1 MTDRTQAS
9 DQTLISAS
17 EPGPGGE
24 GSLVAPR
31 TVETSGDYGK
41 PASLASDAWREL
53 RRSPLFWIASVLIL
67 VLLVMAA
74 APQLFTSVDPNYA
87 LLSEARQRPSEKHV
101 FGTTSLGYDVYSR
114 TIYGARASILVG
126 IFSSLVTAVIG
137 SIVGLISGYA
147 GGWVDGVLSRVGE
160 IFFAIPLLLGGI
172 LFLYV
177 FPNGLDTP
185 FWLQVG
191 KVVLV
196 IAIFGWPSVARLMRS
211 AVLQVKPN
219 DYVTAARA
227 LGGTPGRLI
236 LQHILPN
243 AVAPVIVVS
252 TLNLGV
258 FISVEATLSY
268 LNIGLRPP
276 AVSWG
281 IDISAASSI
290 GLVRAAPNMLLFP
303 SLFLSVT
310 VLAFIMLGDAVRD
323 AIDPKLR

>member
-1 MTDRTQAS
+1 MTERGGNTG
-9 DQTLISAS
+9 TVISAS
-17 EPGPGGE
+17 DPGSEGT
-24 GSLVAPR
+24 GSLVPPAVPGSAEER
-31 TVETSGDYGK
+31 DK
-41 PASLASDAWREL
+41 PASLWSDAWRDL
-53 RRSPLFWIASVLIL
+53 RRSPFFWIASVLIL
-67 VLLVMAA
+67 VLLVMTV
-74 APQLFTSVDPNYA
+74 APQLFTSVDPTYA
-87 LLSEARQRPSEKHV
+87 SLQQARQRPSDQHA
-101 FGTTSLGYDVYSR
+101 FGTTALGYDVYAR
-114 TIYGARASILVG
+114 TVYGARASILVG
-126 IFSSLVTAVIG
+126 LCSSLLTALIG
-137 SIVGLISGYA
+137 SAIGLISGFT
-147 GGWVDGVLSRVGE
+147 GGWLDAVLSRVGE

-185 FWLQVG
+185 FWQQVG

-196 IAIFGWPSVARLMRS
+196 IAVFGWPSVARLMRS
-211 AVLQVKPN
+211 SVLQVKPN

-227 LGGTPGRLI
+227 LGATPRRLI
-236 LQHILPN
+236 LSHILPN
-243 AVAPVIVVS
+243 ALAPVIVVS
-252 TLNLGV
+252 TINLGV

>member
-1 MTDRTQAS
+1 MTDVRSTN
-9 DQTLISAS
+9 DEVVVSAS
-17 EPGPGGE
+17 EPGSEGA
-24 GSLVAPR
+24 GSLVPPGAPQPAD
-31 TVETSGDYGK
+31 DYGK

-53 RRSPLFWIASVLIL
+53 RHNPLFWIAGVLIL
-67 VLLVMAA
+67 VLVVMAI

-87 LLSEARQRPSEKHV
+87 LLRDARQRPSREHV
-101 FGTTSLGYDVYSR
+101 FGTTALGYDVYSR
-114 TIYGARASILVG
+114 TVYGARASILVG
-126 IFSSLVTAVIG
+126 IFASLVTAVIG
-137 SIVGLISGYA
+137 SVVGLISGFT
-147 GGWVDGVLSRVGE
+147 GGWLDAVMSRVGE

-185 FWLQVG
+185 SWLQIG

-196 IAIFGWPSVARLMRS
+196 IAVFGWPSVARLMRS
-211 AVLQVKPN
+211 SVLQVKPN

-227 LGGTPGRLI
+227 LGGTPLRLI
-236 LQHILPN
+236 SQHVLPN

-281 IDISAASSI
+281 IDISNASSI

>member
-1 MTDRTQAS
+1 MTERTLGADRGS
-9 DQTLISAS
+9 SAD
-17 EPGPGGE
+17 
-24 GSLVAPR
+24 GSALTPTPV
-31 TVETSGDYGK
+31 VTSDYGK
-41 PASLASDAWREL
+41 PASLASDAWRDL
-53 RRSPLFWIASVLIL
+53 RRNPLFWIASVLIL
-67 VLLVMAA
+67 VLVVMAI
-74 APQLFTSVDPNYA
+74 APGLFTSVDPNYA
-87 LLSEARQRPSEKHV
+87 VLSEARQPPSERHV
-101 FGTTSLGYDVYSR
+101 FGTSALGYDVYAR

-126 IFSSLVTAVIG
+126 VFASLATGLVGTV
-137 SIVGLISGYA
+137 VGLVSGFY
-147 GGWVDGVLSRVGE
+147 GGWVDAVLSRVGE

-177 FPNGLDTP
+177 FPNDLSTP
-185 FWLQVG
+185 LWQQVG

-196 IAIFGWPSVARLMRS
+196 IALFGWPSVARLMRS
-211 AVLQVKPN
+211 SVLQVKPN

-227 LGGTPGRLI
+227 LGGSPLRLI
-236 LQHILPN
+236 SRHILPN
-243 AVAPVIVVS
+243 AVAPMIVVS

-258 FISVEATLSY
+258 FIAVEATLSF

-281 IDISAASSI
+281 IDISAASAI

-303 SLFLSVT
+303 SLFLSAT

>member
-1 MTDRTQAS
+1 MTERTLTDA
-9 DQTLISAS
+9 A
-17 EPGPGGE
+17 EPGTDGA
-24 GSLVAPR
+24 GSALPPDAPAVR
-31 TVETSGDYGK
+31 ADYGK
-41 PASLASDAWREL
+41 PASLASDAWRDL
-53 RRSPLFWIASVLIL
+53 RRNPLFWIASLLIL
-67 VLLVMAA
+67 VLLVMAV
-74 APQLFTSVDPNYA
+74 APGLFTSVDPNYA
-87 LLSEARQRPSEKHV
+87 LLSEARQGPSEKHV
-101 FGTTSLGYDVYSR
+101 FGTTALGYDVYAR

-126 IFSSLVTAVIG
+126 VFSSLVTAVVGVI
-137 SIVGLISGYA
+137 IGLISGFY
-147 GGWVDGVLSRVGE
+147 GGWLDAVLSRVGE

-177 FPNGLDTP
+177 FPNGLNTP
-185 FWLQVG
+185 LWQQVG

-196 IAIFGWPSVARLMRS
+196 IAVFGWPSVARLMRS
-211 AVLQVKPN
+211 SVLQVKPN

-227 LGGTPGRLI
+227 LGGSPYRLI
-236 LQHILPN
+236 VQHILPN

-303 SLFLSVT
+303 SIFLSAT

>member
-1 MTDRTQAS
+1 MTDTTRTTIA
-9 DQTLISAS
+9 AS
-17 EPGPGGE
+17 EPGSDGS
-24 GSLVAPR
+24 GSLVQPTDAGAAQ
-31 TVETSGDYGK
+31 EK
-41 PASLASDAWREL
+41 PASLWTDAWYDL
-53 RRSPLFWIASVLIL
+53 RRSPMFWIASVLIL
-67 VLLVMAA
+67 VLLVMAI
-74 APQLFTSVDPNYA
+74 APGLFTSVDPTYA
-87 LLSEARQRPSEKHV
+87 SLAQARQRPSDQHV
-101 FGTTSLGYDVYSR
+101 FGTTALGYDVYSR

-126 IFSSLVTAVIG
+126 LCSSLLTAVIG
-137 SIVGLISGYA
+137 IVIGLISGFT
-147 GGWVDGVLSRVGE
+147 GGWLDAVLSRVGE

-185 FWLQVG
+185 FWLQIG

-196 IAIFGWPSVARLMRS
+196 IAVFGWPSVARLMRS
-211 AVLQVKPN
+211 SVLQVKPN

-227 LGGTPGRLI
+227 LGGSPGRLI
-236 LQHILPN
+236 MQHVLPN
-243 AVAPVIVVS
+243 AIAPVIVVS
-252 TLNLGV
+252 TINLGV
-258 FISVEATLSY
+258 FISVEATLSF

-281 IDISAASSI
+281 IDISNASSI

-303 SLFLSVT
+303 SLFLSIT

>member
-1 MTDRTQAS
+1 MTERGDTG
-9 DQTLISAS
+9 TVISAS
-17 EPGPGGE
+17 EPGSEGA
-24 GSLVAPR
+24 GSLVPPAVP
-31 TVETSGDYGK
+31 TSVEDRDK
-41 PASLASDAWREL
+41 PASLWSDAWADL

-67 VLLVMAA
+67 VLLVMTA

-87 LLSEARQRPSEKHV
+87 QLSEARQRPSDRHV
-101 FGTTSLGYDVYSR
+101 FGTTALGYDVYSR
-114 TIYGARASILVG
+114 TVYGARASILVG
-126 IFSSLVTAVIG
+126 ICASVLTALIG
-137 SIVGLISGYA
+137 SAVGLISGFT
-147 GGWVDGVLSRVGE
+147 GGWLDAVLSRVGE

-196 IAIFGWPSVARLMRS
+196 ISVFGWPSVARLMRS
-211 AVLQVKPN
+211 SVLQVKPN

-227 LGGTPGRLI
+227 LGATPTRLI
-236 LQHILPN
+236 VSHILPN

-252 TLNLGV
+252 TINLGV

>member
-1 MTDRTQAS
+1 MTDSTDTLVSAS
-9 DQTLISAS
+9 D
-17 EPGPGGE
+17 PGSGGT
-24 GSLVAPR
+24 GSLVPQAVA
-31 TVETSGDYGK
+31 TTDHEYAK
-41 PASLASDAWREL
+41 PASLWSDAWQDL
-53 RRSPLFWIASVLIL
+53 RRNPFFWIALVLIV
-67 VLLVMAA
+67 VLGLMAI
-74 APQLFTSVDPNYA
+74 APSLFTSVDPNYA
-87 LLSEARQRPSEKHV
+87 LLSEARQGPSDKHV
-101 FGTTSLGYDVYSR
+101 FGTTALGYDVYAR

-126 IFSSLVTAVIG
+126 IFSTLLTTIIG
-137 SIVGLISGYA
+137 SVIGLISGYT
-147 GGWVDGVLSRVGE
+147 GGWLDAILSRVGE

-177 FPNGLDTP
+177 FPNDLQTP
-185 FWLQVG
+185 MWQQIG

-196 IAIFGWPSVARLMRS
+196 IAVFGWPSVARLMRS
-211 AVLQVKPN
+211 SVLQVKPN

-227 LGGTPGRLI
+227 LGGSPLRLI
-236 LQHILPN
+236 VQHILPN
-243 AVAPVIVVS
+243 AVAPVIVVT

-258 FISVEATLSY
+258 FISIEATLSF

>member
-1 MTDRTQAS
+1 MTDSTS
-9 DQTLISAS
+9 TLV
-17 EPGPGGE
+17 GD
-24 GSLVAPR
+24 V
-31 TVETSGDYGK
+31 TSGGSGDGSALPPSAPNQAAGYGK
-41 PASLASDAWREL
+41 PASLWSDAWGDL
-53 RRSPLFWIASVLIL
+53 RRNPMFWIASLLIL
-67 VLLVMAA
+67 VLLVMAL
-74 APQLFTSVDPNYA
+74 APGLFTSVDPNYA
-87 LLSEARQRPSEKHV
+87 VLSEARQAPSDRHV
-101 FGTTSLGYDVYSR
+101 FGTTALGYDVYSR

-126 IFSSLVTAVIG
+126 VFSSLVTALVGTVI
-137 SIVGLISGYA
+137 GLISGFY
-147 GGWVDGVLSRVGE
+147 GGWLDGVLSRVGE

-177 FPNGLDTP
+177 FPNGLNTP
-185 FWLQVG
+185 LWQQVG

-211 AVLQVKPN
+211 SVLQVKPN

-227 LGGTPGRLI
+227 LGGSPFRLI
-236 LQHILPN
+236 SQHILPN
-243 AVAPVIVVS
+243 AVAPMIVVS

-258 FISVEATLSY
+258 FISVEATLSF

-281 IDISAASSI
+281 IDISNASAI

-303 SLFLSVT
+303 SIFLSVT
-310 VLAFIMLGDAVRD
+310 VLAFIMLGDAIRD

>member
-1 MTDRTQAS
+1 MTES
-9 DQTLISAS
+9 TLADSIS
-17 EPGPGGE
+17 PGSSGDSTPLPPDAVKGQ
-24 GSLVAPR
+24 
-31 TVETSGDYGK
+31 GDYGR
-41 PASLASDAWREL
+41 PASLWSDAWKEM
-53 RRSPLFWIASVLIL
+53 RRNPLFWISSALIL

-74 APQLFTSVDPNYA
+74 APGLFTSVDPNYA
-87 LLSEARQRPSEKHV
+87 VLNEARQGPSDQHV

-126 IFSSLVTAVIG
+126 IFSSLVTAVVG
-137 SIVGLISGYA
+137 SVVGLLSGFY
-147 GGWVDGVLSRVGE
+147 GGWLDAVVSRIGE

-177 FPNGLDTP
+177 FPNNLSTP
-185 FWLQVG
+185 LWQQVG

-196 IAIFGWPSVARLMRS
+196 IAVFGWPSVARLMRS
-211 AVLQVKPN
+211 SVLQVKPN
-219 DYVTAARA
+219 DYVNAARA
-227 LGGTPGRLI
+227 LGSSPFRLI
-236 LQHILPN
+236 VQHILPN

-281 IDISAASSI
+281 IDISSASSI

-303 SLFLSVT
+303 SLFLSAT

>member
-1 MTDRTQAS
+1 MTDTTRT
-9 DQTLISAS
+9 DQTRTTIAAS
-17 EPGPGGE
+17 EPGADGS
-24 GSLVAPR
+24 GSLVQPTDAG
-31 TVETSGDYGK
+31 TTAEK
-41 PASLASDAWREL
+41 PASLWTDAWYDL
-53 RRSPLFWIASVLIL
+53 RRSPLFWISSVLIL
-67 VLLVMAA
+67 VLLVMAV
-74 APQLFTSVDPNYA
+74 APGLFTSVDPTYA
-87 LLSEARQRPSEKHV
+87 SLAQARQRPSDQHV
-101 FGTTSLGYDVYSR
+101 FGTTALGYDVYSR
-114 TIYGARASILVG
+114 TIYGARASVLVG
-126 IFSSLVTAVIG
+126 LCSSILTAVIG
-137 SIVGLISGYA
+137 IVVGLISGFT
-147 GGWVDGVLSRVGE
+147 GGWLDAVLSRVGE

-211 AVLQVKPN
+211 SVLQVKPN

-227 LGGTPGRLI
+227 LGGSPGRLI
-236 LQHILPN
+236 LQHVLPN
-243 AVAPVIVVS
+243 AIAPVIVVS
-252 TLNLGV
+252 TINLGV
-258 FISVEATLSY
+258 FISVEATLSF

-281 IDISAASSI
+281 IDISNASSI

>member
-1 MTDRTQAS
+1 MTERTLTGQA
-9 DQTLISAS
+9 
-17 EPGPGGE
+17 EPGTDGAGSALPPDAPAPQPG
-24 GSLVAPR
+24 
-31 TVETSGDYGK
+31 YGK
-41 PASLASDAWREL
+41 PASLASDAWRDL
-53 RRSPLFWIASVLIL
+53 RHNPLFWIASVLIL
-67 VLLVMAA
+67 VLLVMAV
-74 APQLFTSVDPNYA
+74 APGLFTSVDPTYA
-87 LLSEARQRPSEKHV
+87 LLSEARQGPSDKHV
-101 FGTTSLGYDVYSR
+101 FGTTALGYDVYSR

-126 IFSSLVTAVIG
+126 IFSSLVTAVVG
-137 SIVGLISGYA
+137 VIVGLISGFY
-147 GGWVDGVLSRVGE
+147 GGWLDSVLSRLGE

-185 FWLQVG
+185 LWQQVG

-196 IAIFGWPSVARLMRS
+196 IAVFGWPSVARLMRS
-211 AVLQVKPN
+211 SVLQVKPN

-227 LGGTPGRLI
+227 LGGSPYRLI
-236 LQHILPN
+236 VQHILPN

-303 SLFLSVT
+303 SIFLSAT

>member
-1 MTDRTQAS
+1 MTES
-9 DQTLISAS
+9 TLADSAS
-17 EPGPGGE
+17 PGATGDSTP
-24 GSLVAPR
+24 LPPDAAK
-31 TVETSGDYGK
+31 TQGDYGR
-41 PASLASDAWREL
+41 PASLWSDAWKEL
-53 RRSPLFWIASVLIL
+53 RRNPLFWIASVLIL

-74 APQLFTSVDPNYA
+74 APGLFTSVDPNYA
-87 LLSEARQRPSEKHV
+87 VLAEARQGPSDQHV

-126 IFSSLVTAVIG
+126 IFASLVTAVVG
-137 SIVGLISGYA
+137 SVVGLLSGFY
-147 GGWVDGVLSRVGE
+147 GGWLDAVVSRIGE

-177 FPNGLDTP
+177 FPNNLSTP
-185 FWLQVG
+185 LWQQVG

-196 IAIFGWPSVARLMRS
+196 IAVFGWPSVARLMRS
-211 AVLQVKPN
+211 SVLQVKPN
-219 DYVTAARA
+219 DYVNAARA
-227 LGGTPGRLI
+227 LGSSPFRLI
-236 LQHILPN
+236 VQHILPN

-281 IDISAASSI
+281 IDISSASSI

-303 SLFLSVT
+303 SLFLSAT

>member
-1 MTDRTQAS
+1 MTERTLTGQA
-9 DQTLISAS
+9 
-17 EPGPGGE
+17 EPGADGA
-24 GSLVAPR
+24 GSALPPEAPIAAA
-31 TVETSGDYGK
+31 DYGK
-41 PASLASDAWREL
+41 PASLASDAWRDL
-53 RRSPLFWIASVLIL
+53 RHNPLFWIASVLIL

-74 APQLFTSVDPNYA
+74 APGLFTSVDPNYA
-87 LLSEARQRPSEKHV
+87 LLSEARQGPSDKHV
-101 FGTTSLGYDVYSR
+101 FGTTALGYDVYSR

-126 IFSSLVTAVIG
+126 ILSSLVTAVVGVI
-137 SIVGLISGYA
+137 IGLISGFY
-147 GGWVDGVLSRVGE
+147 GGWLDAVLSRLGE
-160 IFFAIPLLLGGI
+160 VFFAIPLLLGGI

-177 FPNGLDTP
+177 FPNGLNTP
-185 FWLQVG
+185 LWQQVG

-196 IAIFGWPSVARLMRS
+196 IAVFGWPSVARLMRS
-211 AVLQVKPN
+211 SVLQVKPN

-227 LGGTPGRLI
+227 LGGSPYRLI
-236 LQHILPN
+236 VQHILPN

-303 SLFLSVT
+303 SIFLSVT